1 MGRSRSGSRRDRSRN
16 CRRRSRSR
24 NRQDERDPLGIIV
37 RSRDRRWGGGDGGG
51 ELHIRKVQGDQ
62 PERLPPP
69 RPPRPGAWF
78 GIEAA
83 EEPLGGDVA
92 TLATVPPE
100 DRSKGMGNR
109 GEQRR
114 AKMFGQ
120 GSVMGEEEDGTD
132 EIVLRGRSEDDWA
145 GVRKKVLRF
154 ST

>member
-1 MGRSRSGSRRDRSRN
+1 MARPSARSPSPLRSFFDSR
-16 CRRRSRSR
+16 
-24 NRQDERDPLGIIV
+24 PV
-37 RSRDRRWGGGDGGG
+37 
-51 ELHIRKVQGDQ
+51 
-62 PERLPPP
+62 
-69 RPPRPGAWF
+69 AWF
-78 GIEAA
+78 GNEAA
-83 EEPLGGDVA
+83 KKPLGGDVA

>member
-1 MGRSRSGSRRDRSRN
+1 MGRSCSGSRRARSRNRRRRSGSRDQRDER
-16 CRRRSRSR
+16 RRRSGSRSR
-24 NRQDERDPLGIIV
+24 HRHR
-37 RSRDRRWGGGDGGG
+37 GGGDGGG